1 VSAAATTETAT
12 ATGRQDQRQ
21 HDGRHPHR
29 HHHPAGLYAA
39 GRQPHGQDRR
49 RRRRHGRV
57 HGVADRGSATV
68 ELAVLFPAFL
78 LLVFGGVQA
87 AQWYHVRS
95 LCLAAADAGVQ
106 AGRTAGAGDADAS
119 RAATEFLA
127 RAGGTATDPTVSTAG
142 SSAALQRVE
151 VTASVPRVIPL
162 PGLSMRVTQ
171 SSQATREV
179 FTTDTRGSGP

>member
-1 VSAAATTETAT
+1 M
-12 ATGRQDQRQ
+12 
-21 HDGRHPHR
+21 
-29 HHHPAGLYAA
+29 
-39 GRQPHGQDRR
+39 
-49 RRRRHGRV
+49 
-57 HGVADRGSATV
+57 
-68 ELAVLFPAFL
+68 LFPAFL

-106 AGRTAGAGDADAS
+106 AGRTAGAGDADAA
-119 RAATEFLA
+119 RAAAEFLA
-127 RAGGTATDPTVSTAG
+127 RAGGGTATDPAVSTAG

-151 VTASVPRVIPL
+151 VTASVPKIIPL

-171 SSQATREV
+171 SAQASREV